1 MQCPKCQFENR
12 EEAKFCNKCGYK
24 FDLTCPECGQID
36 PPESKFCSECGC
48 NLESVKEASNAI
60 SDTESLPHPPSSE
73 KPTRDIAPSV
83 GERKHVT
90 VLFSDLTGYTAMS
103 EKLDPE
109 EVKEITSRIFG
120 EVSKI
125 VANYDGFIEKYA
137 GDAVMAIFGVPQAH
151 EDDPIRAI
159 KVARNIHQLVD
170 AISPEVENKIGQ
182 PISMHTG
189 INTGL
194 VVTGEVNMER
204 GTHGVAGDTINL
216 ASRLSGIGNAGEIL
230 IGPDTYRQ
238 AEGYFTFEALGP
250 ALIKGKTEPVEVH
263 KVLSLKEKPNKIHR
277 ILGLRAGLIGRT
289 MEMSQLGEAVE
300 KLRKSGRSII
310 SVCGDAGTGKS
321 RLVEEFKTNLDFK
334 EIQWQEGHSNAYS
347 QSIPYFP
354 LIDLLNRL
362 FQIKEQDSPEQIRKK
377 IESGVEDL
385 VGEKRDII
393 PYIGGFYSLSF
404 PEVDD
409 VSPEFWQSHLYGAV
423 QEIFSSIAQRAPTV
437 ICLEDLHWADQSTLK
452 LLHFILSEFKYP
464 ALFLCVYRPTFSYF
478 KTYPSRNFEKIHREI
493 QLHDLSSSDAQDMI
507 GSLLKTDRIPAE
519 LQKYLHEK
527 VEGNPFYL
535 EEVIN
540 SLIESETL
548 VKDNGSW
555 KLSLSISDVDIP
567 TTIHGVIGGRLDRL
581 EIETKR
587 ILQEASVIGKVF
599 LHEIL
604 KQITDPNYPIDRCLS
619 DLVGLDLI
627 KTKSIQP
634 ELEYIFK
641 HGLTQETVYNGLL
654 IKERREIHE
663 RIGIVIEQL
672 FQDRLPEFYET
683 LAYHF
688 SQSQSD
694 LKAVDYLIKSGDKSL
709 KRYALEESHQYF
721 KRAYDILSNK
731 PEKTKDEL
739 GMLFD
744 IINAWAS
751 VFYFVGDVSGFMKL
765 LKVHEEDAERLDGE
779 ARQGMYYAWLG
790 WALGMQ
796 EQVNESFKYLYK
808 ALEIGEK
815 IDDSLVMGYACTW
828 LIFSCMEGLL
838 GKGVIYGKRAF
849 EIAKVVKSDQ
859 YLYFKSLS
867 GMGHIYYLQGK
878 RKKISKLAKVLLD
891 YGLKHSNVRC
901 MTVGHICCG
910 YDYEIAGDLPSANEC
925 YRKAIEVS
933 KDPIYSHWAMLFLG
947 IACIQ
952 TGQFREAE
960 AALQEIVTHSQKFG
974 YGILGKVAYAAYGIV
989 LIEKGKMSEGL
1000 KMIEE
1005 AKQSSLKNERRWVYA
1020 FTEYLLG
1027 NVYAQ
1032 IAKGGK
1038 PLNLLS
1044 MAKNIGFLIRNVP
1057 NASKKAEEH
1066 FNKAIEVAK
1075 EIGANGLLGP
1085 AYLDL
1090 GLLYK
1095 TKKKTKQAE
1104 ECITR
1109 AIEIFVKSEADVYLK
1124 QANDALVSLQ

>member
-1 MQCPKCQFENR
+1 MKCPKCQFDNR
-12 EEAKFCNKCGYK
+12 EGAKFCGKCRAK
-24 FDLTCPECGQID
+24 LLLVCSQCNFENPPDNIFCDECSQRLD
-36 PPESKFCSECGC
+36 EVA
-48 NLESVKEASNAI
+48 VKEKIASKA
-60 SDTESLPHPPSSE
+60 E
-73 KPTRDIAPSV
+73 

-90 VLFSDLTGYTAMS
+90 VLFSDLSGYTAMS

-120 EVSKI
+120 DISTI
-125 VANYDGFIEKYA
+125 VDKYDGFIEKYV
-137 GDAVMAIFGVPQAH
+137 GDAVMALFGVPKAH

-159 KVARNIHQLVD
+159 KAAREIHQLVD
-170 AISPEVENKIGQ
+170 TISPEVEKKIGQ
-182 PISMHTG
+182 SISMHTG

-194 VVTGEVNMER
+194 VVTGEVDLER
-204 GTHGVAGDTINL
+204 GTHGIAGDTINL
-216 ASRLSGIGNAGEIL
+216 ASRLSGIGKAGEIL
-230 IGPDTYRQ
+230 VGPDTYRQ
-238 AEGYFTFEALGP
+238 AEGYFNFEALGP
-250 ALIKGKTEPVEVH
+250 TLIKGKTELVGVH

-300 KLRKSGRSII
+300 KLQKGERSII

-334 EIQWQEGHSNAYS
+334 EIQWQEGHSHAYS
-347 QSIPYFP
+347 QSIPYFT
-354 LIDLLNRL
+354 LIDLLNRS
-362 FQIKEQDSPEQIRKK
+362 FQVKEQDPPEQIRKK
-377 IESGVEDL
+377 IESGVKDL

-393 PYIGGFYSLSF
+393 PYIGGLYSLSF
-404 PEVDD
+404 PEVDE

-437 ICLEDLHWADQSTLK
+437 ICLEDLHWADPSTLK
-452 LLHFILSEFKYP
+452 LLRFILSEFKYP
-464 ALFLCVYRPTFSYF
+464 ALFLCVYRPTFTHF

-507 GSLLKTDRIPAE
+507 RSLLKTDRIPAE

-527 VEGNPFYL
+527 AEGNPFYL

-567 TTIHGVIGGRLDRL
+567 PTIHGVIGGRLDRL
-581 EIETKR
+581 EMETKR
-587 ILQEASVIGKVF
+587 ILQEASVIGRVF

-604 KQITDPNYPIDRCLS
+604 KQITDLNYHIDRCLS

-654 IKERREIHE
+654 KKERRKIHE

-688 SQSQSD
+688 SQGQSE

-721 KRAYDILSNK
+721 QRAYDILSNK
-731 PEKTKDEL
+731 PEKTKEEL
-739 GMLFD
+739 SILID
-744 IINAWAS
+744 IINKWAS
-751 VFYFVGDVSGFMKL
+751 VFYFIGDVSGFMEL
-765 LKVHEEDAERLDGE
+765 LKAHEEDAERLADE
-779 ARQGMYYAWLG
+779 AKQGMYYAWLG
-790 WALGMQ
+790 WAKGMQ
-796 EQVNESFKYLYK
+796 EQVNDSFYYLEK
-808 ALEIGEK
+808 ALKIGEK
-815 IDDSLVMGYACTW
+815 IDDPLVVGYSYTW

-838 GKGVIYGKRAF
+838 GKGVVYGKKAF
-849 EIAKVVKSDQ
+849 EIAKVIESDQ

-867 GMGHIYYLQGK
+867 GMGHIYYQQGK
-878 RKKISKLAKVLLD
+878 RKKISEIAGRLLD
-891 YGLKHSNVRC
+891 YGTRHSNVRC
-901 MTVGHICCG
+901 MTVGHICSG
-910 YDYEIAGDLPSANEC
+910 YDYEIAGDFPSAIKC
-925 YRKAIEVS
+925 YREAIAVS
-933 KDPIYSHWAMLFLG
+933 KDPIYNHWAGVFLG
-947 IACIQ
+947 TAYLAN
-952 TGQFREAE
+952 GQLKEAE
-960 AALQEIVTHSQKFG
+960 APLQEVVSYSQKYG
-974 YGILGKVAYAAYGIV
+974 YGILGTIAYAAYGIV

-1005 AKQSSLKNERRWVYA
+1005 AKQSSLKNERTWVYA
-1020 FTEYLLG
+1020 FVEFLLG
-1027 NVYAQ
+1027 SVYAQ
-1032 IAKGGK
+1032 IVKGGK
-1038 PLNLLS
+1038 PINLLT

-1066 FNKAIEVAK
+1066 FSKAIEVAK

-1085 AYLDL
+1085 AYLNL

-1095 TKKKTKQAE
+1095 TKKKTKQAK
-1104 ECITR
+1104 ECIMR
-1109 AIEIFVKSEADVYLK
+1109 AIEIFVQSDAEVYLK
-1124 QANDALVSLQ
+1124 QANEDLESLK

>member
-1 MQCPKCQFENR
+1 MKCPKCQFDNR
-12 EEAKFCNKCGYK
+12 EGAKFCGKCRAK
-24 FDLTCPECGQID
+24 LLLVCSQCNFENPPDNIFCDECSQRLD
-36 PPESKFCSECGC
+36 EVA
-48 NLESVKEASNAI
+48 VKEKIASKA
-60 SDTESLPHPPSSE
+60 E
-73 KPTRDIAPSV
+73 

-90 VLFSDLTGYTAMS
+90 VLFSDLSGYTAMS

-120 EVSKI
+120 DVSTI
-125 VANYDGFIEKYA
+125 VDKYDGFIEKYV
-137 GDAVMAIFGVPQAH
+137 GDAVMALFGVPKAH

-159 KVARNIHQLVD
+159 KAAREIHQLVD
-170 AISPEVENKIGQ
+170 TISPEVEKKIGQ
-182 PISMHTG
+182 SISMHTG

-194 VVTGEVNMER
+194 VVTGEVDLER
-204 GTHGVAGDTINL
+204 GTHGIAGDTINL
-216 ASRLSGIGNAGEIL
+216 ASRLSGIGKAGEIL
-230 IGPDTYRQ
+230 VGPDTYRQ
-238 AEGYFTFEALGP
+238 AEGYFNFEALGP
-250 ALIKGKTEPVEVH
+250 TLIKGKTELVGVH
-263 KVLSLKEKPNKIHR
+263 KVLSLKEKPYKIHR

-300 KLRKSGRSII
+300 KLQKGERSII

-334 EIQWQEGHSNAYS
+334 EIQWQEGHSHAYS
-347 QSIPYFP
+347 QSIPYFT
-354 LIDLLNRL
+354 LIDLLNRS
-362 FQIKEQDSPEQIRKK
+362 FQVKEQDPPEQIRKK
-377 IESGVEDL
+377 IESGVKDL

-393 PYIGGFYSLSF
+393 PYIGGLYSLSF
-404 PEVDD
+404 PEVDE

-437 ICLEDLHWADQSTLK
+437 ICLEDLHWADPSTLK
-452 LLHFILSEFKYP
+452 LLRFILSEFKYP
-464 ALFLCVYRPTFSYF
+464 ALFLCVYRPTFTHF

-507 GSLLKTDRIPAE
+507 RSLLKTDRIPAE

-527 VEGNPFYL
+527 AEGNPFYL

-567 TTIHGVIGGRLDRL
+567 PTIHGVIGGRLDRL
-581 EIETKR
+581 EMETKR
-587 ILQEASVIGKVF
+587 ILQEASVIGRVF

-604 KQITDPNYPIDRCLS
+604 KQITDLNYHIDRCLS

-654 IKERREIHE
+654 KKERRKIHE

-688 SQSQSD
+688 SQGQSE

-721 KRAYDILSNK
+721 QRAYDILSNK
-731 PEKTKDEL
+731 PEKTKEEL
-739 GMLFD
+739 SILID
-744 IINAWAS
+744 IINKWAS
-751 VFYFVGDVSGFMKL
+751 VFYFIGDVSGFMEL
-765 LKVHEEDAERLDGE
+765 LKAHEEDAERLADE
-779 ARQGMYYAWLG
+779 AKQGMYYAWLG
-790 WALGMQ
+790 WAKGMQ
-796 EQVNESFKYLYK
+796 EQVNDSFYYLEK
-808 ALEIGEK
+808 ALKIGEK
-815 IDDSLVMGYACTW
+815 IDDPLVVGYSYTW

-838 GKGVIYGKRAF
+838 GKGVVYGKKAF
-849 EIAKVVKSDQ
+849 EIAKVIESDQ

-867 GMGHIYYLQGK
+867 GMGHIYYQQGK
-878 RKKISKLAKVLLD
+878 RKKISEIAGRLLD
-891 YGLKHSNVRC
+891 YGTRHSNVRC
-901 MTVGHICCG
+901 MTVGHICSG
-910 YDYEIAGDLPSANEC
+910 YDYEIAGDFPSAIKC
-925 YRKAIEVS
+925 YREAIAVS
-933 KDPIYSHWAMLFLG
+933 KDPIYNHWAGVFLG
-947 IACIQ
+947 TAYLAN
-952 TGQFREAE
+952 GQLKEAE
-960 AALQEIVTHSQKFG
+960 APLQEVVSYSQKYG
-974 YGILGKVAYAAYGIV
+974 YGILGTIAYAAYGIV

-1005 AKQSSLKNERRWVYA
+1005 AKQSSLKNERTWVYA
-1020 FTEYLLG
+1020 FVEFLLG
-1027 NVYAQ
+1027 SVYAQ
-1032 IAKGGK
+1032 IVKGGK
-1038 PLNLLS
+1038 PINLLT

-1066 FNKAIEVAK
+1066 FSKAIEVAK

-1085 AYLDL
+1085 AYLNL

-1095 TKKKTKQAE
+1095 TKKKTKQAK
-1104 ECITR
+1104 ECIMR
-1109 AIEIFVKSEADVYLK
+1109 AIEIFVQSDAEVYLK
-1124 QANDALVSLQ
+1124 QANEDLESLK